1 MRVDVEDIV
10 GTTTPSTE
18 ITHAEL
24 RKMVVSLACPS
35 SIVHTPIAVAVD
47 ATSPAMGSP
56 VQFVR
61 VPEDGV
67 PRTGVVRVG
76 LVRVLFVRV
85 SVVARPTSVSLE
97 SCRVYVLL
105 ALAVLVKKLV
115 KVFATL
121 RIPNIPARKVFSPLT
136 VCVEA
141 RTISPPPE
149 GVANVPSHRRNVVV
163 LFGGVGTAPQTVDVI
178 AGRSAFVAV
187 VNIPLT
193 SL

>member
-1 MRVDVEDIV
+1 MSVLVLDIV

-18 ITHAEL
+18 ITPAEL
-24 RKMVVSLACPS
+24 REMVVSLACPS

-61 VPEDGV
+61 VPEEGV
-67 PRTGVVRVG
+67 PRTGVVSVG

-105 ALAVLVKKLV
+105 AVFVLVKKLV
-115 KVFATL
+115 NVFATF

-136 VCVEA
+136 V
-141 RTISPPPE
+141 
-149 GVANVPSHRRNVVV
+149 
-163 LFGGVGTAPQTVDVI
+163 
-178 AGRSAFVAV
+178 
-187 VNIPLT
+187 
-193 SL
+193 